1 MRAVLLERF
10 GGPDGLVDGTLPVP
24 EVAPDD
30 VLIRVKAVSF
40 NPTDYQLRKSGH
52 PSLSLPMVL
61 GRDVAGLVEAV
72 GAAVTT
78 FAIGDEVYANLVP
91 KKAGGYAEFVALP
104 HWFVALKPRCLSCT
118 EAAAVP
124 VTAMT
129 AFAALTRARPH
140 AEKSL
145 LITGGSGG
153 VGSWAIAFAKAFGIT
168 RIATTAGS
176 DASRA
181 HIRDQHGIPD
191 ARIISYAGRS
201 RRELAAAAIAA
212 NDGALFD
219 IALDCVGAAMT
230 HLCCDTVEFGGDVVS
245 VVDGP
250 KDQSHG
256 PDQADEDQL
265 FNRSAAFHCEM
276 ISALAYYGPVE
287 RHTIYGERLHEIA
300 ALIDSG
306 RLRLPTI
313 TNLGPLSAAVAREAH
328 RRLESGHTIGKLVAT
343 FD

>member
-1 MRAVLLERF
+1 MRAVLLEKF
-10 GGPDGLVDGTLPVP
+10 GGADGLVDGMLPVP
-24 EVAPDD
+24 EVGPHD
-30 VLIRVKAVSF
+30 VLIRGKAVSF

-61 GRDVAGLVEAV
+61 GRDVAGIIEAT

-78 FAIGDEVYANLVP
+78 FAPGDEVYANLVP

-104 HWFVALKPRCLSCT
+104 HWFVAPKPRSLSFT

-129 AFAALTRARPH
+129 AFAALTRARPN

-145 LITGGSGG
+145 LVAGGSGG

-168 RIATTAGS
+168 RTVTTAGS

-191 ARIISYAGRS
+191 ARIIGYAGRN
-201 RRELAAAAIAA
+201 RQDLAAAAIAA

-219 IALDCVGAAMT
+219 IALDCVGGAMT
-230 HLCCDTVEFGGDVVS
+230 HLACDTVEFGGDVVS

-250 KDQSHG
+250 KDESHG
-256 PDQADEDQL
+256 SDQADENQM
-265 FNRSAAFHCEM
+265 FNRSAAFHFEM
-276 ISALAYYGPVE
+276 ISGLAYYGPVE
-287 RHTIYGERLHEIA
+287 RHTIYGERLREIA
-300 ALIDSG
+300 ALIDAG
-306 RLRLPTI
+306 RVRVPTI
-313 TNLGPLSAAVAREAH
+313 TNLGPLSAAIVREAH

-343 FD
+343 ID